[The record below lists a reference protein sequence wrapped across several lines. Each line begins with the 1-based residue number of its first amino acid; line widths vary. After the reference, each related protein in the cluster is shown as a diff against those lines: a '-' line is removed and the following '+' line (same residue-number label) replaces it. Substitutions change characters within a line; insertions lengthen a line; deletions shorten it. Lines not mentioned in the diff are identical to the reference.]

1 MGYVEPAQPAE
12 RGPVP
17 PPGRTTADTDTDLLA
32 GSDPAAAAPAGA
44 DPDVPPPGAGEPVA
58 RSERSPK
65 DMAISLL
72 VLLVPI
78 ALVFGFYRIFLGADE
93 PVVIDPA
100 PAVAQARSA
109 GAFEVIDPTGVD
121 DGWRPVTANFNGA
134 DGSATLRVGYVSPE
148 GEGVQLVQS
157 DVPAETLLP
166 QELTADG
173 QPQGVIEIGGRTWQR
188 YTARPGERALVL
200 LEPERTVMVVGSA
213 TEAELRDLADALE

>member
-1 MGYVEPAQPAE
+1 MEPAQPTE

-32 GSDPAAAAPAGA
+32 GTDAAPAGSA
-44 DPDVPPPGAGEPVA
+44 GEDPDVPPPGSGEPTGK
-58 RSERSPK
+58 SERSPK

-78 ALVFGFYRIFLGADE
+78 ALIFGVYRVFFGADQ

-100 PAVAQARSA
+100 PAVAQARAS

-121 DGWRPVTANFNGA
+121 DDWRPVTANFNGA
-134 DGSATLRVGYVSPE
+134 DGTATLRVGFVSPE

-213 TEAELRDLADALE
+213 TEAELRDLADGLG